1 MMLLLLL
8 LLLFCEFCE
17 FWGGARLS
25 KGEKDGYGTS
35 GISSNRISFER
46 SSDIVRS
53 SMSLLG
59 KKNLDSCSGESVKPE
74 KNGGA
79 TGYWKRSSIGLKPV

>member
-1 MMLLLLL
+1 MMLLL

-25 KGEKDGYGTS
+25 KGEKDGNGTS

-46 SSDIVRS
+46 SSDIV
-53 SMSLLG
+53 
-59 KKNLDSCSGESVKPE
+59 
-74 KNGGA
+74 
-79 TGYWKRSSIGLKPV
+79 